1 MDFPLVSLL
10 INLSISLKEEWD
22 VKEEDS
28 PAVFIEVSLEVKQE
42 YADDS
47 SVFHQVDGEC
57 TTNYSKVI
65 IHSIDLLLNFLQ
77 FNEYLGKIVEETL
90 TEIYIF
96 SIYSVLKHNYHFLW
110 NKLNFKMSSIF
121 ISFL

>member
-47 SVFHQVDGEC
+47 SVFHQVDEEC
-57 TTNYSKVI
+57 TTNEVI
-65 IHSIDLLLNFLQ
+65 IYSVDLLLNFPH
-77 FNEYLGKIVEETL
+77 FNEYLAKFVDNTGDK
-90 TEIYIF
+90 F
-96 SIYSVLKHNYHFLW
+96 SMFSGLRHFNYHF
-110 NKLNFKMSSIF
+110 
-121 ISFL
+121 